1 MSLVCVL
8 VAVTDHLVTMKEIG
22 FEVYIRP
29 HWPNVC
35 YGFENSGKLLCCLM
49 IKWIDC
55 FARGCESL
63 FDLSTA
69 ALFVIAWSC
78 FLGLASMSCLLYLL
92 LTIGTAVSAVRY
104 LGYTHGLLIVGLFSI
119 LFLRMYANF
128 WIIGPMLIV
137 GGFLFSLNHTR
148 LVVLVA
154 LLYTLYY
161 VKHHVGWSGILIS
174 INLAFI
180 SCDTLVYVLYWCDNL
195 SENTHCK
202 EQKVPQTESY
212 AKDDFPAAIKFCDL
226 ADQVE
231 QVSPC
236 KSWSKPA
243 VMPTFV
249 NKQKKAST
257 ISMPV
262 LKNRVSAINEIK
274 RIMSCVDHYEVLGY
288 SRYKKIDATLLK
300 KEYKKKAMLVHPDK
314 NMGSPMA
321 SESFKKVQCAFEVLS
336 DCVKKRDYD
345 KHLRNEES
353 KSLCQ
358 KFPSTEYYSEES
370 RHIQCKK
377 CEHLHVWICTNR
389 NKLKARWCQDCCQY
403 HQAKDGDGWVEYKG
417 SLDSD
422 LPQKVKIPRAFVCA
436 QGKIFDVSEWAI
448 CQGMTCMPN
457 THHPSFHVKMVGL
470 KKTQKCSSST
480 YPWDLDGKMTDEEEE
495 FNIWLQQAVALGL
508 FCDTS
513 KRRKSWIR
521 FKLSQKKG
529 LLMEKATSNKHLS
542 LTNYHN
548 FYCPCVN
555 GNVAAAGV
563 SNSHGASLSF
573 RSLALCQWQVATDV
587 GCFEWAR
594 QVTTGQK
601 NVGSDLVNV

>member
-8 VAVTDHLVTMKEIG
+8 VTVTDHWVTMKEIG
-22 FEVYIRP
+22 FE
-29 HWPNVC
+29 
-35 YGFENSGKLLCCLM
+35 
-49 IKWIDC
+49 WIDC

-78 FLGLASMSCLLYLL
+78 FLGLTSMSCLLYLL

-154 LLYTLYY
+154 LLYALYY
-161 VKHHVGWSGILIS
+161 VKHHVGWSGTLIS

-180 SCDTLVYVLYWCDNL
+180 SCDTLVYVLNWCDDL
-195 SENTHCK
+195 SENTHFK
-202 EQKVPQTESY
+202 EQKVPQTQSY

-231 QVSPC
+231 QDSPC

-274 RIMSCVDHYEVLGY
+274 RITICVDHYEVLGY

-321 SESFKKVQCAFEVLS
+321 SESFKKVQCAFEAS
-336 DCVKKRDYD
+336 I
-345 KHLRNEES
+345 
-353 KSLCQ
+353 SLQ
-358 KFPSTEYYSEES
+358 K
-370 RHIQCKK
+370 
-377 CEHLHVWICTNR
+377 

-403 HQAKDGDGWVEYKG
+403 HQAKDGNGWVEYKG

-480 YPWDLDGKMTDEEEE
+480 YPWDLDEKMTDEEEE

-521 FKLSQKKG
+521 FKLSQKKV
-529 LLMEKATSNKHLS
+529 KKQWT
-542 LTNYHN
+542 
-548 FYCPCVN
+548 P
-555 GNVAAAGV
+555 GV

-573 RSLALCQWQVATDV
+573 SQFGSLSVYTTVQWKQLRVVLMIIKTDKDEHHVPGRKLMAQHSFNRSHRHSHVA
-587 GCFEWAR
+587 R
-594 QVTTGQK
+594 
-601 NVGSDLVNV
+601 